1 MTKIEASALGQFLSY
16 YPADWT
22 YDEVIT
28 GIEDEDEGVA
38 IWEPF
43 ENYDTG
49 YVIQE
54 IESLKMTMTN
64 LVERGME

>member
-1 MTKIEASALGQFLSY
+1 MTKIEAVALGQFLSY

-22 YDEVIT
+22 YDEVII
-28 GIEDEDEGVA
+28 GIEDEADGVA
-38 IWEPF
+38 IWQPF

-54 IESLKMTMTN
+54 IENLKMVLTN
-64 LVERGME
+64 LVERGIK